1 MTNFDKI
8 RSIIAEELEIDEN
21 LISLESRLVEDLGAD
36 SLSLIEMLMNYESEY
51 DVEIPEEAFDNI
63 ETVQD
68 VVNAL
73 DRL

>member
-1 MTNFDKI
+1 MTNFEKI
-8 RSIIAEELEIDEN
+8 RSITEELEIDEN

>member
-1 MTNFDKI
+1 MTNFEKI